1 MELETIIIIA
11 VALSAIWV
19 IAMVD
24 LLRRDD
30 LTEDQNTMWFALL
43 LVGNLGAAIVYLAW
57 RVFRLVVK

>member
-1 MELETIIIIA
+1 MELGTIIIIA
-11 VALSAIWV
+11 VALSALWV

-30 LTEDQNTMWFALL
+30 LTDDQNTMWFAVL
-43 LVGNLGAAIVYLAW
+43 LVGNLGAAVAYLAW